1 MVWTAGS
8 VQVLRTSVDR
18 GSEQDRGKFVWQF
31 LWPSLVMRSSFADY
45 NIKENQMVQIVDL
58 KLTMSSVGDFG
69 ITGLGF
75 SRDRVG

>member
-1 MVWTAGS
+1 MVWTTGS

-18 GSEQDRGKFVWQF
+18 GSEQDMGKFAWQF

-69 ITGLGF
+69 IKRLGF
-75 SRDRVG
+75 SWE